1 MFLNSLLQLLL
12 SFKSFFLLF
21 QLDVTELADKHG
33 VASDITEGQ
42 DERGETTNVKDG
54 LKY

>member
-21 QLDVTELADKHG
+21 QLDVNELADQGG
-33 VASDITEGQ
+33 VAFDITDGH
-42 DERGETTNVKDG
+42 DEKGETTNVRNG